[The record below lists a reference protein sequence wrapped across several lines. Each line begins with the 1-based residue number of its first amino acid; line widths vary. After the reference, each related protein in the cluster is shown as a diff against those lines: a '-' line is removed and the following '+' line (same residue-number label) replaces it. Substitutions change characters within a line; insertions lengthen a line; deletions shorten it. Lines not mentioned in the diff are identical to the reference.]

1 MSITHIDS
9 LSQLNDILKK
19 TGDKLSVIDFHAT
32 WCGPCHAIA
41 PKFESLAKEYT
52 NVTFLKCDVDAAS
65 EVAKQYS
72 VSAMPT
78 FVFIKNSKKAGSI
91 DQVRGADP
99 RALEATI
106 RSHATPGA
114 FSGKGQTL
122 GSSGT
127 TNTNDN
133 NAGGRVLGMDP
144 QMQLLLALVGGY
156 LFLTYFVF

>member
-1 MSITHIDS
+1 MSITHIKS

-19 TGDKLSVIDFHAT
+19 AGDKLSIIDFHAT

-41 PKFESLAKEYT
+41 PKFEALAKEYT
-52 NVTFLKCDVDAAS
+52 NVTFLKCDVDAAAD
-65 EVAKQYS
+65 VARQYS
-72 VSAMPT
+72 VSL
-78 FVFIKNSKKAGSI
+78 IKYVAPMQGENERLVSPVSFYE
-91 DQVRGADP
+91 P
-99 RALEATI
+99 YLRALEATI

-122 GSSGT
+122 GSSSAA
-127 TNTNDN
+127 NTNN
-133 NAGGRVLGMDP
+133 NAEGRMLGIDP